1 MTLISEFPLFT
12 KFREASILALGAIS
26 GGCMEEL
33 KPHLPQL
40 HPFLLSQLTAPDS
53 LPQLRCISAWTLGR
67 YASWTVSADEPSLV
81 ACSIEAL
88 VGRLLDRNRKVQVA
102 TCSALGVYVEA
113 AGELMTPYLE
123 PVYRALMDALQL
135 YRTRSL
141 LCLFDTL
148 GVMADNV
155 GAAIGEGPLPGL
167 YVPCILKRWNDIGRE
182 NPLDPSLLPL
192 MECLGRITVVC
203 GMNYQPWAMETFEMA
218 MSTIESFMLIVSH
231 YNDIAEVDD
240 ELADPMICAIDLID
254 GLIEGLGPNFANLVA
269 GSARFGATFPNLL
282 QQIASSDIPDVR
294 ISAFA
299 VVGDLARQAP
309 TLIEAGLPTL
319 LSETISSIDPMHPA
333 ECNNGLWAVGE
344 ICVRCGENSG
354 PLAPYAADLLQNL
367 IPLLMGNSVDIDGN
381 PIDAPVPGIVE
392 NAAITLGRHAC
403 VDPKFVAPDLGRF
416 LLGWCDGLSKI
427 SNPIERR
434 DAFKGFLLAFRANPH
449 SIQSAGPDLSQSI
462 VAIMFAC
469 LSWHIAPDDLLEG
482 SNLLDGNYGF
492 QPFPSEFVE
501 LKESLTSL
509 LNDLKTS
516 AGQSSWNQVE
526 SQMPANVKRLMKE
539 VYNI

>member
-1 MTLISEFPLFT
+1 
-12 KFREASILALGAIS
+12 
-26 GGCMEEL
+26 MEEL

-88 VGRLLDRNRKVQVA
+88 VGRLLDRNKKVQVA
-102 TCSALGVYVEA
+102 TCSGLGVYVEA

-155 GAAIGEGPLPGL
+155 GVAIGEGPLPGL
-167 YVPCILKRWNDIGRE
+167 YMPSILKRWNDIGRE

-218 MSTIESFMLIVSH
+218 LSTIESFMLIISH

-282 QQIASSDIPDVR
+282 QQIVSSEIPDVR

-309 TLIEAGLPTL
+309 TLIEAGLPTF

-344 ICVRCGENSG
+344 ICVRCGENPG

-392 NAAITLGRHAC
+392 NAAITLGRLAC
-403 VDPKFVAPDLGRF
+403 VDPNFVAPELGRF

-434 DAFKGFLLAFRANPH
+434 DAFKGFVLALRANPH

-469 LSWHIAPDDLLEG
+469 LSWHIYLLEG
-482 SNLLDGNYGF
+482 ANLLDGNYRF
-492 QPFPSEFVE
+492 QPFPSEFAE
-501 LKESLTSL
+501 LKESLTQL

-526 SQMPANVKRLMKE
+526 TQMPANVKRLMKE